1 MTVTE
6 QVKKV
11 MLASGETHYR
21 IGKEAGIDTR
31 TLDRFI
37 AGEQPFVRSDTLD
50 KLCAYFGLELQ
61 PKKQTDRKQSS
72 KRPERGGK

>member
-6 QVKKV
+6 QLRKV
-11 MLASGETHYR
+11 ILASGETHYR
-21 IGKEAGIDTR
+21 IGKDAGVDTR

-37 AGEQPFVRSDTLD
+37 AGERPFVRSDTLD

-61 PKKQTDRKQSS
+61 PKKQTDKKQPS
-72 KRPERGGK
+72 KRLERGSK